1 MHLSFLLWIL
11 ICIWM
16 GKVERLNGFCLT
28 LCCRSL
34 SCPMKLGSS
43 ASFLSRQLY
52 RGWVWWSGSW
62 GRSAWTPT
70 SKGRQRL
77 WPASAERTHIS
88 ETLILP
94 TLTREQLARTCTS
107 IPVPNLYVDCQDR
120 LWKHLKWYRHYF
132 RVTDCNPYLLFFFL
146 LLVSESFTETLES
159 GVQSHNPGPLPAGG
173 QTQNGPN
180 TVSGNFAGASW
191 LWKGKR
197 GDLTWR
203 IR

>member
-1 MHLSFLLWIL
+1 MLSVYPKSSYEIGIVCQFP
-11 ICIWM
+11 
-16 GKVERLNGFCLT
+16 F
-28 LCCRSL
+28 
-34 SCPMKLGSS
+34 SS
-43 ASFLSRQLY
+43 ALQRTTVVVRWL
-52 RGWVWWSGSW
+52 
-62 GRSAWTPT
+62 GRRAWTPT
-70 SKGRQRL
+70 SRGRQRL

-132 RVTDCNPYLLFFFL
+132 RVTDCSPYLLFFFL

-197 GDLTWR
+197 GDLTSR
-203 IR
+203 IWWK